1 MAEDGRK
8 LQRRLEQDAA
18 MTILLQPSAP
28 IHMRR
33 AHCRANECFITN
45 ASPRGDSLIMA
56 DYRIA
61 LVSHNLEYFH
71 ISCLEKMIDLPSLA
85 PSRFKLDTD
94 GYRWNNGW
102 PWTWG
107 LMLRK
112 WFQHSGCVDL
122 ARIAEYIDAY
132 DRFKAEL
139 KAFSTPHTEW
149 QLTHLNQCTADR
161 GSCGC
166 PPEPEGPGSSPTL
179 EDYKTGDTNACS
191 ISEVLQHP
199 YVGRLSTNIVIQGP
213 LCPSFLVVP
222 EQESKEAEPDNDD
235 GSHLRLR
242 SVSYTP
248 RE

>member
-1 MAEDGRK
+1 MDTELHRIRRSRRRSASPESPTRVDGRG
-8 LQRRLEQDAA
+8 
-18 MTILLQPSAP
+18 
-28 IHMRR
+28 R
-33 AHCRANECFITN
+33 AKTTTPARARCHNHNSPTAVPANTYETSTLPGKECFITN
-45 ASPRGDSLIMA
+45 ALPRGDSLIMA

-71 ISCLEKMIDLPSLA
+71 ISCLENMIDLPLLA
-85 PSRFKLDTD
+85 PSQFKLDKD
-94 GYRWNNGW
+94 GYRWNSGR

-139 KAFSTPHTEW
+139 KAFSTPHTKW

-166 PPEPEGPGSSPTL
+166 PPEPEGPGSSPAL
-179 EDYKTGDTNACS
+179 EDYKTGDTKACS

-199 YVGRLSTNIVIQGP
+199 YVGRLSTKVVIQGP
-213 LCPSFLVVP
+213 LFLT
-222 EQESKEAEPDNDD
+222 S
-235 GSHLRLR
+235 
-242 SVSYTP
+242 
-248 RE
+248 

>member
-1 MAEDGRK
+1 
-8 LQRRLEQDAA
+8 
-18 MTILLQPSAP
+18 
-28 IHMRR
+28 
-33 AHCRANECFITN
+33 
-45 ASPRGDSLIMA
+45 MA

-71 ISCLEKMIDLPSLA
+71 ISCLENMIDLPLLA
-85 PSRFKLDTD
+85 PSQFKLDKG
-94 GYRWNNGW
+94 GYRWNSGR

-139 KAFSTPHTEW
+139 KAFSTPHTKW

-166 PPEPEGPGSSPTL
+166 PPEPEGPGSPPTL
-179 EDYKTGDTNACS
+179 EDYKTGDTKACS
-191 ISEVLQHP
+191 ISEVLKHP
-199 YVGRLSTNIVIQGP
+199 YVGILSTKIVIHGP

-242 SVSYTP
+242 SVSDTP